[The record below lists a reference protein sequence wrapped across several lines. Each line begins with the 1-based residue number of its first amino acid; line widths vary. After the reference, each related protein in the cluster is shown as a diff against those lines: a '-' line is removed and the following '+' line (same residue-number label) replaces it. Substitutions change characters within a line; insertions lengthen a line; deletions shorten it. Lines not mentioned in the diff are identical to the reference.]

1 MEGFA
6 GLVGRGV
13 ARHGD
18 RPLLTWYDDERSERV
33 ELSWRTFGNWV
44 AKVANL
50 LAGELGVAPGDRVGA
65 VLVDHWQAATVL
77 AGCWLAGAGVVAV
90 DPGAAPHAKRAA
102 LAGCEAAF
110 VREEWVAEVDGLP
123 GPGRLV
129 ALTADLLGRGD
140 RDLGG
145 ALPFARAVAAM
156 PDRFAGEAADPDPAV
171 DGAGMAAL
179 LADAAALA
187 GEAGLGDGDRLLSGL
202 GLLDRRG
209 AVAGLLA
216 PLLAG
221 AGVVLQRAP
230 DPASLWRRAA
240 QERVT
245 VAVLDPG
252 QAAALPPA
260 DPGLDL
266 RVRALLAPAPD
277 GWRRLRAG
285 PP

>member
-156 PDRFAGEAADPDPAV
+156 PPP
-171 DGAGMAAL
+171 
-179 LADAAALA
+179 
-187 GEAGLGDGDRLLSGL
+187 AGLP
-202 GLLDRRG
+202 
-209 AVAGLLA
+209 VAQ
-216 PLLAG
+216 
-221 AGVVLQRAP
+221 V
-230 DPASLWRRAA
+230 
-240 QERVT
+240 
-245 VAVLDPG
+245 PG
-252 QAAALPPA
+252 G
-260 DPGLDL
+260 PGLDCL
-266 RVRALLAPAPD
+266 AWPVALPRPSSGELGAHLAAAGRQARGRAVRSPPPPPD
-277 GWRRLRAG
+277 AW
-285 PP
+285 